1 MKRILLATTALMGL
15 TKVVWAEPQAFYQ
28 NGIEVGTVQS
38 LGIDPETYAI
48 YEFVNTSASTVR
60 VSVFYPGRG
69 EHVSD
74 IPANSTML
82 VQSSSPTNGGGITVG
97 MDIEIRTIDLI
108 SNNYTGDVVEL
119 QISDDFTSPIFDDR
133 NDNGLA
139 GLTVNELRVLDQ
151 ATAYSMANSA
161 DISENTAAIE
171 SNDTDIAT
179 NATNIATNATDVA
192 TNATNI
198 ATNATDVATNATNI
212 ATNTTDVATNAT
224 NIATN
229 ATGISTNGT
238 AISANQTAITSNA
251 TNITRNAESI
261 SLNTGLINQN
271 AKGIAG
277 SMAMAMIQQDLNG
290 EGWQVS
296 FGGANFHGTSG
307 FAVVA
312 GTRLDNNVYM
322 NFGAT
327 DAGNYAGSVTIRW

>member
-1 MKRILLATTALMGL
+1 MKRILLATTALIGL
-15 TKVVWAEPQAFYQ
+15 S
-28 NGIEVGTVQS
+28 GTVWGETVNLIGAGGEVVGSIES
-38 LGIDPETYAI
+38 LGVIEDGLPVWRHTNNTNDQI
-48 YEFVNTSASTVR
+48 YYQLTDQDTGRFSRAS
-60 VSVFYPGRG
+60 
-69 EHVSD
+69 
-74 IPANSTML
+74 IPANTTRLFSFDFTDA
-82 VQSSSPTNGGGITVG
+82 VIGSSMEAVVTDGGWNPVTADTTTISIVDLTSDGFLTNGGREDRLLLHMITLET
-97 MDIEIRTIDLI
+97 D
-108 SNNYTGDVVEL
+108 
-119 QISDDFTSPIFDDR
+119 
-133 NDNGLA
+133 A
-139 GLTVNELRVLDQ
+139 
-151 ATAYSMANSA
+151 
-161 DISENTAAIE
+161 NTAAIE
-171 SNDTDIAT
+171 SNDTDIATNATDVAT

-212 ATNTTDVATNAT
+212 ATN
-224 NIATN
+224 

-238 AISANQTAITSNA
+238 AITANQTAITSNA

-261 SLNTGLINQN
+261 SLNTNLINQN